1 MNNDQL
7 ILIKTAAAL
16 PSPSLQDLTDAAGVT
31 LYRSSMENDTHL
43 YVNMRHTVPAEGGVK
58 VKSGMEAQAWLR
70 TLPAINRAAL
80 EAKARILKAKALIYA
95 ASTEQALS

>member
-16 PSPSLQDLTDAAGVT
+16 PSPSLQDLTDAAGLN
-31 LYRSSMENDTHL
+31 LYRGPMENDTHL
-43 YVNMRHTVPAEGGVK
+43 YVDLRHTVPTDGGVK
-58 VKSGMEAQAWLR
+58 VKPGMEAQAWLR
-70 TLPAINRAAL
+70 ALPAVNRAIL

-95 ASTEQALS
+95 AQQETP